1 MAQIINVN
9 EVVPGKTYNFR
20 FFFPGGFRMARVPE
34 TGRVIEHIGDAIK
47 IQRANGSMET
57 LYKEK
62 IQKVYSVPNGGKRKV
77 RKTRKGRKG
86 TRKGVRKV
94 HRKSRRST
102 CK

>member
-9 EVVPGKTYNFR
+9 EVVPGKTYNFH

-34 TGRVIEHIGDAIK
+34 TGRVIELVGDAIK
-47 IQRANGSMET
+47 IQRANGSIEK

-62 IQKVYSVPNGGKRKV
+62 IERVYPLPNGGKRKV

-86 TRKGVRKV
+86 RKGTRKAG
-94 HRKSRRST
+94 RR
-102 CK
+102 